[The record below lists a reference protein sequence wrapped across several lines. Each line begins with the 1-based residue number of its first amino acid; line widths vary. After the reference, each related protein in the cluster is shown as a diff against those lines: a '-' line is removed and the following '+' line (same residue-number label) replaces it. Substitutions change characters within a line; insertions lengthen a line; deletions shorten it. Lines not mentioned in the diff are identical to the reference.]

1 MFVVLGVGYLL
12 MPGQASSHREAPLV
26 SGDPQADTTDVYAFV
41 SPDAPDTVTLIS
53 SWIPF
58 ENPQGGPNFYRFGD
72 SVLYEFKIDNNADG
86 VEDISYQF
94 RFTSQVRNPNTFLY
108 NTGPITQAS
117 TIRIGICTRPT
128 PSAASRAG
136 APCSP
141 PVPCSTMYDNVGPAS
156 APTYGGRGSG
166 IYTFQQADGGSG
178 LVFAGQTDDPFFL
191 DLRVFDL
198 LYGANLSET
207 GVDSLAGFNVH
218 SLALRVP
225 KASLRAS
232 SPIIGV
238 WATASR
244 PTTTTRAERIRGHQ
258 RQLSCRFRGWGCRS
272 STRWSFRSGRRT
284 SGTAAGRLTM
294 RSFSATSRILKCRGC
309 CEAVYGLRAPA
320 TPRNDLVQV
329 FLTGVP
335 NLNQPSGVR
344 ASEML
349 RLNTDI
355 LPSAGPARLGVLA
368 GDVSGFPNGRRLTDD
383 VVDITLAGGGWRAGR
398 RAVDAR
404 RRRGQERRAVQA
416 DVPVPRVPSFG
427 RQPVEAESESAPGRL
442 TVMRKWLSPDLPG
455 SVRDHHRGRGDGGPR
470 RTAERRR
477 AHRRSSFSAAGARR
491 PGRSSGVPR
500 RSGAPGCRHGGRAS
514 PGSRTMSA
522 QRCCLRTRCC
532 ARPASPA
539 ARGSRFERSGAAQDG
554 TEGGAGAL
562 WREPD
567 ARRGV
572 PVAAPIS

>member
-1 MFVVLGVGYLL
+1 VRRSLHLLLFVVLCVGYLL
-12 MPGQASSHREAPLV
+12 IPGQASSHREAPLV

-72 SVLYEFKIDNNADG
+72 SVLYELKIDNNADG

-108 NTGPITQAS
+108 NTGPITTGLDDPNRNIYQ
-117 TIRIGICTRPT
+117 TYTV
-128 PSAASRAG
+128 SRVENG
-136 APCSP
+136 RTVFTSGPMY
-141 PVPCSTMYDNVGPAS
+141 TMYDNVGPAS
-156 APTYGGRGSG
+156 APSYGGRGSG
-166 IYTFQQADGGSG
+166 IYAFQQADGGSG

-218 SLALRVP
+218 SIALRVP
-225 KASLRAS
+225 KTSLRAS

-244 PTTTTRAERIRGHQ
+244 PTMTTRQ
-258 RQLSCRFRGWGCRS
+258 
-272 STRWSFRSGRRT
+272 SGSEAT
-284 SGTAAGRLTM
+284 SGNFVQVSRLGMPLVNELVIPVGQKDKWNGSRPIDDAQFLSYVTAPEVPRL
-294 RSFSATSRILKCRGC
+294 L
-309 CEAVYGLRAPA
+309 EAVYGLRAPA

-383 VVDITLAGGGWRAGR
+383 VVDITLRAAVGVLGGVQSTLGDG
-398 RAVDAR
+398 VDR
-404 RRRGQERRAVQA
+404 N
-416 DVPVPRVPSFG
+416 DVPFRSTFPYLGFPHS
-427 RQPVEAESESAPGRL
+427 
-442 TVMRKWLSPDLPG
+442 
-455 SVRDHHRGRGDGGPR
+455 GGNPWKLNPNPPQG
-470 RTAERRR
+470 
-477 AHRRSSFSAAGARR
+477 H
-491 PGRSSGVPR
+491 
-500 RSGAPGCRHGGRAS
+500 
-514 PGSRTMSA
+514 
-522 QRCCLRTRCC
+522 
-532 ARPASPA
+532 
-539 ARGSRFERSGAAQDG
+539 
-554 TEGGAGAL
+554 
-562 WREPD
+562 
-567 ARRGV
+567 
-572 PVAAPIS
+572 